1 MAANLND
8 TLPAASQGGT
18 AVVDPLAAKYHIDRR
33 KLLGAGADGGV
44 VRGVDRVTGEWHA
57 LKYISSSAHSGE
69 LEIEILRGLQHPN
82 IINMLAVYAPE
93 RSRRQT
99 VIAVEEADFTLTEYL
114 QRSRGRS
121 RHTATVQKD
130 LASQLLCGMLCVK
143 EHNVVHRDIKPCNI
157 LLSHIAPD
165 DSSTTA
171 GASCLRLMLAD
182 FSRARSLPK
191 RRRTRGKSAHGALY
205 FGREMS
211 ANVTTPNYCAPEI
224 IFFPLRGADES
235 ETTEM
240 YGTEVDVGFRG
251 SFLRDAHV
259 GSSGP

>member
-1 MAANLND
+1 M
-8 TLPAASQGGT
+8 
-18 AVVDPLAAKYHIDRR
+18 
-33 KLLGAGADGGV
+33 
-44 VRGVDRVTGEWHA
+44 
-57 LKYISSSAHSGE
+57 LKYIPSSAHSGE

-82 IINMLAVYAPE
+82 ITNMLAVYAPE
-93 RSRRQT
+93 HSRRQT

-121 RHTATVQKD
+121 RLTATVQND

-143 EHNVVHRDIKPCNI
+143 EHNLVHRDIKPCNI
-157 LLSHIAPD
+157 FLSQFAPD

-171 GASCLRLMLAD
+171 GAPCLRLMLAD

-191 RRRTRGKSAHGALY
+191 RRRTNGKCARGALY
-205 FGREMS
+205 FGRDMS
-211 ANVTTPNYCAPEI
+211 ANVTTPNYGAPEI
-224 IFFPLRGADES
+224 IFFPLRGAGES

-240 YGTEVDVGFRG
+240 YGTDVDVGFRA

-259 GSSGP
+259 GTSGP

>member
-1 MAANLND
+1 MVVND
-8 TLPAASQGGT
+8 TLPAASQGGPE
-18 AVVDPLAAKYHIDRR
+18 VVDSLAAKYHIDRN
-33 KLLGAGADGGV
+33 KILGAGADGGV

-57 LKYISSSAHSGE
+57 LKYISSSAHSGA

-82 IINMLAVYAPE
+82 IIHMLAVYAPACA
-93 RSRRQT
+93 RRHT
-99 VIAVEEADFTLTEYL
+99 VIAVEEADFTLTQYL
-114 QRSRGRS
+114 QRSRGRA
-121 RHTATVQKD
+121 RLTATVQKD

-157 LLSHIAPD
+157 LLSHIAPEE
-165 DSSTTA
+165 SSTTS

-191 RRRTRGKSAHGALY
+191 RRRARVKSERGALY

-224 IFFPLRGADES
+224 IFFPCRIAGERA
-235 ETTEM
+235 TTEM

-251 SFLRDAHV
+251 SVLRDAHV
-259 GSSGP
+259 GTSGP